1 MKSEITDLEAEIL
14 RLKKKC
20 EHLESIVHLND
31 STPRRTEV
39 FKRLMH
45 ESPAP
50 EMPNTPILEE
60 VQKVVKLYFVKI
72 VLDAWLLIYYKRT
85 IIINIGSHP

>member
-1 MKSEITDLEAEIL
+1 MFLRKLKSEITDLETEIV

-20 EHLESIVHLND
+20 EHLESMVHSND
-31 STPRRTEV
+31 STPRRTEMR
-39 FKRLMH
+39 KRLIH

-60 VQKVVKLYFVKI
+60 PHKMV
-72 VLDAWLLIYYKRT
+72 
-85 IIINIGSHP
+85 